1 MPMTPEGR
9 ADDELEDDLEA
20 GVETVSDF
28 ISERPLVAVGIAALF
43 GFVLARIVF

>member
-9 ADDELEDDLEA
+9 VDDELEDELEA
-20 GVETVSDF
+20 EVQNFSDF
-28 ISERPLVAVGIAALF
+28 IAERPLVAVGIAAMF